1 MKNLFILCF
10 LTLVFMSKQS
20 LSYSQGYLKYEF
32 TSAAPSD
39 ESIQDRI
46 EQIKT
51 QIPDEAL
58 QEKVIQQLKE
68 KMIQSYQIN
77 LVFEGEVA
85 VAQNENTKNA
95 PLKVGDEIIYR
106 NTNEPVCTSQSYIF
120 NKAFVVTDSLP
131 TYEVTYTEE
140 TKQIGPFKAYKAI
153 LKQNE
158 EEVAQVWYTKEIS
171 YAHSPLKMYVEDGL
185 VLEILKKD
193 GTKVIFKEFLKVL
206 PKEIPLEK
214 PNKGKTLTQSEFDM
228 LKDEKLKDLQKGGGS
243 TIVIG
248 K

>member
-1 MKNLFILCF
+1 
-10 LTLVFMSKQS
+10 MSKQS

-95 PLKVGDEIIYR
+95 PRKVGDEIIYR
-106 NTNEPVCTSQSYIF
+106 NSNEPVCTTQSRIF
-120 NKAFVVTDSLP
+120 IKAIVVTHSLP
-131 TYEVTYTEE
+131 SYEVT
-140 TKQIGPFKAYKAI
+140 
-153 LKQNE
+153 
-158 EEVAQVWYTKEIS
+158 
-171 YAHSPLKMYVEDGL
+171 
-185 VLEILKKD
+185 
-193 GTKVIFKEFLKVL
+193 
-206 PKEIPLEK
+206 
-214 PNKGKTLTQSEFDM
+214 
-228 LKDEKLKDLQKGGGS
+228 
-243 TIVIG
+243 
-248 K
+248 